1 MPLTARPW
9 ISAVGK
15 YGWPIC
21 RVMPKPSSVVAAEVA
36 RRARDID
43 RYLRRLDRLTAQRAF
58 AERDAE
64 RAYTGGFLEFHAYFE
79 QALQRLFLGLLVER
93 FQSSDKR
100 VRPRIRVSSDRV
112 AMDIVA
118 GGTRPYVDWLP
129 YDSYTLPRAKAFF
142 AGGRPFDRL
151 GTGYLND
158 LKQGTV
164 IRNALAHRSSSA
176 KRRFEKIPTQHEEF
190 AAESMPTVGLSAW
203 HPRPRTESNELPSV
217 FLGEGDGGIG
227 EVVVGLSFRTRWE
240 PREVLATPAPAP
252 TVWWRRRRAT
262 GAVPA
267 HAVTTAARKRGGA
280 RQRPR
285 RPGTRRRRRPR
296 QLVVSAAGRRRP
308 LALHEHGRA
317 GAAHLAWLQKY
328 NTHGIKVGSEN
339 PAIQG
344 RAATKIGPTSTHGA
358 GSAITGA
365 DAGRAR
371 RANSSSPEDLGL
383 AEALVECRFGDQVAL
398 DAALAAGA
406 SPTRAA
412 QGTAPA
418 VRDREPGRRFP

>member
-1 MPLTARPW
+1 
-9 ISAVGK
+9 
-15 YGWPIC
+15 
-21 RVMPKPSSVVAAEVA
+21 MPKPSSVVAAEVA

-176 KRRFEKIPTQHEEF
+176 KRRFEKILLNTKNLPPNQCRPSGYLRGTHARGQSRMNYH
-190 AAESMPTVGLSAW
+190 LSSW
-203 HPRPRTESNELPSV
+203 VRVMVEL
-217 FLGEGDGGIG
+217 
-227 EVVVGLSFRTRWE
+227 
-240 PREVLATPAPAP
+240 
-252 TVWWRRRRAT
+252 
-262 GAVPA
+262 
-267 HAVTTAARKRGGA
+267 AR
-280 RQRPR
+280 
-285 RPGTRRRRRPR
+285 
-296 QLVVSAAGRRRP
+296 
-308 LALHEHGRA
+308 
-317 GAAHLAWLQKY
+317 
-328 NTHGIKVGSEN
+328 
-339 PAIQG
+339 
-344 RAATKIGPTSTHGA
+344 
-358 GSAITGA
+358 
-365 DAGRAR
+365 
-371 RANSSSPEDLGL
+371 
-383 AEALVECRFGDQVAL
+383 
-398 DAALAAGA
+398 
-406 SPTRAA
+406 
-412 QGTAPA
+412 
-418 VRDREPGRRFP
+418 